1 MPFDAGG
8 PFGEDNSIKSIKA
21 LQSIDSRRRDP
32 FLLDVSSAEQTGT
45 DYCLINSETVSKLC
59 PFVFLPV
66 KQHFNRV
73 MEVCRGCHLKMPT
86 SHNNMEV
93 VQYAKL
99 VLHIIPY

>member
-45 DYCLINSETVSKLC
+45 DYCLINSETNSLQTLPLRLPSSKTALQSSNGSVSGLS
-59 PFVFLPV
+59 
-66 KQHFNRV
+66 
-73 MEVCRGCHLKMPT
+73 LK
-86 SHNNMEV
+86 NAN
-93 VQYAKL
+93 
-99 VLHIIPY
+99 